1 MKLYIHVYSKD
12 LPDSTD
18 ENIRSIL
25 ILQVSSCLT
34 ITISVATDIIRWYVK
49 LYETE
54 ESQMLIRI
62 YSEYLKM
69 ER

>member
-1 MKLYIHVYSKD
+1 MYIHTYNKD
-12 LPDSTD
+12 LPDSSN

-25 ILQVSSCLT
+25 ILQVSAHLN
-34 ITISVATDIIRWYVK
+34 ITISVSSDIVRWYVK
-49 LYETE
+49 LYEFE
-54 ESQMLIRI
+54 ESQILIRI